1 MQYVATPVIQ
11 KYNVSMDFQVE
22 SNIKYAMVA
31 TPVIQEYNVWLSMDT
46 DTVETT
52 KNKNSVLCNIIL
64 VLDEHNKMAIIYIVL
79 NITSQV

>member
-1 MQYVATPVIQ
+1 
-11 KYNVSMDFQVE
+11 MDFQVE

-52 KNKNSVLCNIIL
+52 KNKNSVQCNIIL
-64 VLDEHNKMAIIYIVL
+64 VLDEHNKMAIKYIVL

>member
-31 TPVIQEYNVWLSMDT
+31 TPVIQEYNIWLSLDT

-52 KNKNSVLCNIIL
+52 KNKNSVQCNIIL
-64 VLDEHNKMAIIYIVL
+64 VQDEHIKMGIKYIVL